1 MNNTYMN
8 NVNLKNTKNRAKILS
23 TFKSTSE
30 PLCAEDIYNKV
41 DRTINIATIY
51 RNLNTLSNKR
61 ILNKIIFDDGKMYYR
76 LNDSMHTHNLVCNIC
91 HNITPIKNCPI
102 DLISKNVK
110 ETTGYEI
117 TNHLL
122 ELRGVCPKCQNLLKV
137 KL

>member
-122 ELRGVCPKCQNLLKV
+122 ELRGVCPKCQSLLKV